1 MASRATMVRPST
13 SSCATPANSRPMAIF
28 SPSVALSRLRIL
40 PPRPLSRVSA
50 ICWQVPSALAI
61 SSAKSSQR
69 SALVPSRALTA
80 ARSVLLKIVEIRSA
94 FCWLLIP
101 SIEAFKSCMM
111 ALKLRIS
118 PLLLNVETP
127 SSFSAAA
134 AASVGVDR
142 ERMILRSFVPPSAPL
157 MPLSASRPRF
167 RFSSSTPPATI
178 LPVAPTASR
187 ASPNCA
193 MLVLL
198 FWLVFAMLSRKA
210 SRLVR
215 PKALMASVAIS
226 LAFAKSILPAA
237 ARFNTLGSASIAW
250 ALSYPARAR

>member
-1 MASRATMVRPST
+1 MASRATRVNPST
-13 SSCATPANSRPMAIF
+13 SSLATPENSRPMAIF

-40 PPRPLSRVSA
+40 PPRPLSRVWA

-80 ARSVLLKIVEIRSA
+80 ARSVLLKMVEIRSA

-157 MPLSASRPRF
+157 MPLSASRPRH
-167 RFSSSTPPATI
+167 RFSSSTPPVTI

-187 ASPNCA
+187 ASPSCS

-215 PKALMASVAIS
+215 PRALMASVAMS

-237 ARFNTLGSASIAW
+237 ARFSTLGSAAMAAS
-250 ALSYPARAR
+250 LSYPARAR